1 MSDLPLSI
9 DQQYQSLLEDVRSR
23 IKSGV
28 TESEQ
33 LIHHNRV
40 RAYWQIGECIATQL
54 LEENF
59 RSVYGERLY
68 EQLGQDLD
76 FRPRVLQHMV
86 QFFRMYPQCPQTP
99 GLTWT
104 HYRYLINVQDEK
116 ERRLLE
122 QRIISE
128 GITSTQIKQFIPG
141 YNALGTRRV
150 NVRNGFLEVKRGVP
164 YLYAIRQATDLEGKE
179 LDARLDLGFNIGIQ
193 KRNASYIHFV
203 NSRLVVSKK
212 EESGYRLETYKG
224 ETEILY
230 TYGAQIERVVDG
242 DTVIAHVDLGFG
254 LTVRERF
261 RLRGINAPELN
272 TADGQRAKA
281 HLTQVL
287 LPSCDLQAGKAPLV
301 IKTYKTDKY
310 GRYVAD
316 LFLLPDSVG
325 VFQTAAQGVL
335 VNQLMLDAGLAEVYT
350 G

>member
-1 MSDLPLSI
+1 MEEA
-9 DQQYQSLLEDVRSR
+9 YQSLLKDIRER
-23 IKSGV
+23 IKSGIE
-28 TESEQ
+28 ESEN

-40 RAYWQIGECIATQL
+40 TAYWQIGERIDGRL

-59 RSVYGERLY
+59 RSAYGAQLYERLAKD
-68 EQLGQDLD
+68 LGY
-76 FRPRVLQHMV
+76 RPRVLQHMV
-86 QFFRMYPQCPQTP
+86 QFFRAYPQCPRSP

-141 YNALGTRRV
+141 YNALVSRRV
-150 NVRNGFLEVKRGVP
+150 NVRNGVLEVKRGVP
-164 YLYAIRQATDLEGKE
+164 YLYAIRQAADLEGRE

-193 KRNASYIHFV
+193 KSNAPYIHFV

-212 EESGYRLETYKG
+212 ETSGYRLETYKG

-230 TYGAQIERVVDG
+230 TYGARIERVVDG

-254 LTVRERF
+254 LTARERF

-281 HLTQVL
+281 HLTGIL
-287 LPSCDLQAGKAPLV
+287 APSCAPESGNVPLV

-316 LFLLPDSVG
+316 LFFLPDSVG
-325 VFQTAAQGVL
+325 IFQTAAQGAL
-335 VNQLMLDAGLAEVYT
+335 VNQMMLDAGLAEVYK
-350 G
+350 